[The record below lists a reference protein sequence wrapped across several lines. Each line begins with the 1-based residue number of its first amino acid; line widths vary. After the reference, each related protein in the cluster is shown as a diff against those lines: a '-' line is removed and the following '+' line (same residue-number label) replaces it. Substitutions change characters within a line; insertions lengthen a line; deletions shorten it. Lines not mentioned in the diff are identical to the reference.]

1 PHEKKRNAMKTMQFD
16 QYGPPEVLQPAEA
29 PEVHPGPGQVRVR
42 VRAAGI
48 NPVDWKIR
56 SGVSRRAIPV
66 ALPHVPGMEAAGVV
80 DELGPDVTGVD
91 LGDEVF
97 GATTTGGAT
106 EHAVLSDWAGK
117 PAEMSWAVAGG
128 LAMAVETA
136 ARGLDVLGELQG
148 KTLLVSGAAGG
159 VGTAAVQL
167 AKDRGAWV
175 IGTASEDN
183 LDYLTS
189 LGAEPCVYGPG
200 LVDRVRALAP
210 HGVDLALDVA
220 GHGVLPDLLT
230 LTGSPDRVVTL
241 IDPDAARFGMVFTTG
256 SEGRAYYALAEAA
269 ELFRQGSFVMPVAG
283 TYPLVELA
291 EAHRVSETG
300 HVRGKLVLELD

>member
-1 PHEKKRNAMKTMQFD
+1 MKTMQFD

-29 PEVHPGPGQVRVR
+29 PDVHPGPGQVRVR

-80 DELGPDVTGVD
+80 DELGPGVAGVD

-97 GATTTGGAT
+97 GATTTGGAA
-106 EHAVLSDWAGK
+106 EHAVLSDWAHK
-117 PAEMSWAVAGG
+117 PAQMSWAVAGG
-128 LAMAVETA
+128 LPMAVETA

-148 KTLLVSGAAGG
+148 RTLLISGAAGG

-167 AKDRGAWV
+167 AQERGARV
-175 IGTASEDN
+175 IGTAGEDN
-183 LDYLTS
+183 LNHLSS
-189 LGAEPCVYGPG
+189 LGAVPCVYGPG

-210 HGVDLALDVA
+210 DGVDLALDVA

-230 LTGSPDRVVTL
+230 LTGSPERVVTL
-241 IDPDAARFGMVFTTG
+241 IDPDAAELGIVFTTG
-256 SEGRAYYALAEAA
+256 SEGRAYYALADVA
-269 ELFRQGSFVMPVAG
+269 ELSARGRFTMPIAAS
-283 TYPLVELA
+283 YPLTELA
-291 EAHRVSETG
+291 EAHRASETG
-300 HVRGKLVLELD
+300 HVRGKLVVELG